1 MSEAEGPPQGAAVV
15 ASRSAVEAPLAGQER
30 VIVFSSRPEV
40 CRLAQALG
48 GTVECY
54 QGLQD
59 GLAAVS
65 HQELAV
71 VLLEATGLEESKE
84 LLKQLRQGDAVQS
97 AAIVLYR
104 GPVAVAEREAL
115 VAAGADALL
124 PEEIGPR
131 ELLTVVHQVLQSRR
145 AEWRA
150 QGMQRRLRRTQ
161 YEYRELIES
170 VNDLIFTLD
179 QQGRFRFLNRQV
191 TALTGF
197 RREDW
202 LGRQLAGVVVAED
215 RAEVQR
221 NLEETLQGRAK
232 TFEMRIL
239 CADAQVR
246 YFSANIN
253 PIFEK
258 GQISGI
264 AGIARDIT
272 QRKQLEQE
280 IVELKNFNESIIQSM
295 QAGLITL
302 DLQHRITSFNPAAE
316 EILGYKA
323 REVTGLPL
331 DEVLPKED
339 CQKILPNGVEHGYS
353 LWNRELIVPTN
364 SGRRVH
370 IGFSVA
376 PRLDN
381 NNQRVG
387 TIISFRDISEIKRL
401 QAEMIKMDRLAS
413 LGVLA
418 SGIAHEIKNP
428 LAGIK
433 TMAQSLQEETEAD
446 DHRREYLERI
456 VRQVDRLDGLLRTF
470 FSFARPQPPVRRAY
484 RLQEIIHEVVALV
497 GQKLRSKG
505 VELVTAYEENLPLV
519 FVDFDQIQQVF
530 LNLLLNAMDAIEDRG
545 TIKISARPVW
555 TTLKAVDRRRGV
567 MPTLLQERL
576 FVEVTVA
583 DTGCGIDPE
592 HVGRIFDPFFT
603 TKPEGSGL
611 GLSIVYR
618 IMSDHGGE
626 IGVESE
632 KGKGSTFTLLIPT
645 EG

>member
-1 MSEAEGPPQGAAVV
+1 MAPLSGQGADLPLLEEGKVIVLSPREDCTRFGQLLGVEVERFAE
-15 ASRSAVEAPLAGQER
+15 VEAAVQA
-30 VIVFSSRPEV
+30 VAPE
-40 CRLAQALG
+40 
-48 GTVECY
+48 EP
-54 QGLQD
+54 
-59 GLAAVS
+59 
-65 HQELAV
+65 AV
-71 VLLEATGLEESKE
+71 VLIDALSSAVAQE
-84 LLKQLRQGDAVQS
+84 LLSRLRTQGRDTW
-97 AAIVLYR
+97 
-104 GPVAVAEREAL
+104 PVIILTDPLLPTAERESLFAM
-115 VAAGADALL
+115 GADAVLSTAV
-124 PEEIGPR
+124 GPR
-131 ELLTVVHQVLQSRR
+131 ELRTVVQEVVQSRR

-150 QGMQRRLRRTQ
+150 QRMRRRLRRTQ
-161 YEYRELIES
+161 YEYQELIES

-179 QQGRFRFLNRQV
+179 REGRFRFLNRQV

-197 RREDW
+197 HREEW
-202 LGRQLAGVVVAED
+202 LGRRLMEVVLPDD
-215 RAEVQR
+215 RTDTAR

-232 TFEMRIL
+232 IFEMRIR
-239 CADAQVR
+239 CADGQVR

-258 GQISGI
+258 GQISGV
-264 AGIARDIT
+264 AGIARDMT

-302 DLQHRITSFNPAAE
+302 DLENRITSFNPAAE

-323 REVTGLPL
+323 REVTGRLL
-331 DEVLPKED
+331 EEILPKED
-339 CQKILPNGVEHGYS
+339 CLKILPNVVGVGYS
-353 LWNRELIVPTN
+353 LWNRELIVPTK
-364 SGRRVH
+364 SGKPVH

-381 NNQRVG
+381 GNRRVG

-433 TMAQSLQEETEAD
+433 TMAQSLQEEVEPT

-456 VRQVDRLDGLLRTF
+456 VRQVDRLDSLLRTF
-470 FSFARPQPPVRRAY
+470 FSFARPQPPVRRPH
-484 RLQEIIHEVVALV
+484 RLEDILQEVLALV
-497 GQKLRSKG
+497 DQKMRSKG
-505 VELVTAYEENLPLV
+505 IELVTSFPEELPAV

-530 LNLLLNAMDAIEDRG
+530 LNLLLNAVDAIEDRG
-545 TIKISARPVW
+545 TIRISARPVW
-555 TTLKAVDRRRGV
+555 TTLKAIDRRRGV
-567 MPTLLQERL
+567 LPTMLQETR
-576 FVEVTVA
+576 FVEVNVT

-592 HVGRIFDPFFT
+592 HLGRVFDPFFT
-603 TKPEGSGL
+603 TKPEGTGL

-618 IMSDHGGE
+618 ILSEHGGE
-626 IGVESE
+626 IRVESQ
-632 KGKGSTFTLLIPT
+632 KGKGTTFTLLIPT

>member
-1 MSEAEGPPQGAAVV
+1 MAPLSGQGADLPVLEEGKVIVLSPREDCTRFGQLLGVEVERFAE
-15 ASRSAVEAPLAGQER
+15 VEAAVQA
-30 VIVFSSRPEV
+30 VAPE
-40 CRLAQALG
+40 
-48 GTVECY
+48 EP
-54 QGLQD
+54 
-59 GLAAVS
+59 
-65 HQELAV
+65 AV
-71 VLLEATGLEESKE
+71 VLIDALSSAVAQE
-84 LLKQLRQGDAVQS
+84 LLSRLRTQGRDTW
-97 AAIVLYR
+97 
-104 GPVAVAEREAL
+104 PVIILTDPLLPTAERESLFAM
-115 VAAGADALL
+115 GADAVLSTAV
-124 PEEIGPR
+124 GPR
-131 ELLTVVHQVLQSRR
+131 ELRTVVQEVVQSRR

-150 QGMQRRLRRTQ
+150 QRMRRRLRRTQ
-161 YEYRELIES
+161 YEYQELIES

-179 QQGRFRFLNRQV
+179 REGRFRFLNRQV

-197 RREDW
+197 HRAEW
-202 LGRQLAGVVVAED
+202 LGRRLMEVVLPDD
-215 RAEVQR
+215 RTDTAR

-232 TFEMRIL
+232 IFEMRIR
-239 CADAQVR
+239 CADGQVR

-258 GQISGI
+258 GQISGV
-264 AGIARDIT
+264 AGIARDMT

-302 DLQHRITSFNPAAE
+302 DLENRITSFNPAAE

-323 REVTGLPL
+323 REVTGRLL
-331 DEVLPKED
+331 EEILPKED
-339 CQKILPNGVEHGYS
+339 CLKILPNVVGVGYS
-353 LWNRELIVPTN
+353 LWNRELIVPTK
-364 SGRRVH
+364 SGKPVH

-381 NNQRVG
+381 GNRRVG

-433 TMAQSLQEETEAD
+433 TMAQSLQEEVEPT

-456 VRQVDRLDGLLRTF
+456 VRQVDRLDSLLRTF
-470 FSFARPQPPVRRAY
+470 FSFARPQPPVRRPH
-484 RLQEIIHEVVALV
+484 RLEDILQEVLALV
-497 GQKLRSKG
+497 DQKMRSKG
-505 VELVTAYEENLPLV
+505 IELVTSFPEELPAV

-530 LNLLLNAMDAIEDRG
+530 LNLLLNAVDAIEDRG
-545 TIKISARPVW
+545 TIRISARPVW
-555 TTLKAVDRRRGV
+555 TTLKAIDRRRGV
-567 MPTLLQERL
+567 LPTMLQETR
-576 FVEVTVA
+576 FVEVNVT

-592 HVGRIFDPFFT
+592 HLGRVFDPFFT
-603 TKPEGSGL
+603 TKPEGTGL
-611 GLSIVYR
+611 GLFIVYR
-618 IMSDHGGE
+618 ILSEHGGE
-626 IGVESE
+626 IRVESQ
-632 KGKGSTFTLLIPT
+632 KGKGTTFTLLIPT

>member
-1 MSEAEGPPQGAAVV
+1 MTQDFDHSSLAA
-15 ASRSAVEAPLAGQER
+15 ATEESAARPLSREDS
-30 VIVFSSRPEV
+30 VIVLSSRQGL
-40 CRLAQALG
+40 CRLAELLG
-48 GTVECY
+48 GTVNCCEQVEEC
-54 QGLQD
+54 
-59 GLAAVS
+59 LAAAR
-65 HQELAV
+65 HQKPAV
-71 VLLEATGLEESKE
+71 ILVEATTAAATGE
-84 LLKQLRQGDAVQS
+84 LLAQLRQGDGAHS
-97 AAIVLYR
+97 ALIVLGSPDLAR
-104 GPVAVAEREAL
+104 EDREAL
-115 VAAGADALL
+115 VAAGADAIL
-124 PEEIGPR
+124 PEGVGRR
-131 ELLTVVHQVLQSRR
+131 ELQTVVQQVLQSRR
-145 AEWRA
+145 AESRA

-161 YEYRELIES
+161 YEYQELIES

-179 QQGRFRFLNRQV
+179 HEGRFRFLNRQV

-197 RREDW
+197 HREDW
-202 LGRQLAGVVVAED
+202 LGQQLTQVVVPED
-215 RAEVQR
+215 QPEVMR

-232 TFEMRIL
+232 IFEMRVR
-239 CADAQVR
+239 CADGQVR

-258 GQISGI
+258 GQIAGI

-272 QRKQLEQE
+272 QRKLLEQE

-302 DLQHRITSFNPAAE
+302 DLQNRITSFNPAAE

-331 DEVLPKED
+331 EAVLPKED
-339 CQKILPNGVEHGYS
+339 CQKILPNVVAPGHA
-353 LWNRELIVPTN
+353 LLNRELIIPTK
-364 SGRRVH
+364 SGKPVH

-376 PRLDN
+376 PRLDDK
-381 NNQRVG
+381 NQRVG

-433 TMAQSLQEETEAD
+433 TMAQSLQEETDTD

-470 FSFARPQPPVRRAY
+470 FSFARPQQPVRRKH
-484 RLQEIIHEVVALV
+484 RLEHIIQEVVALV

-505 VELVTAYEENLPLV
+505 IELITSYAEDLPAV

-530 LNLLLNAMDAIEDRG
+530 LNLLLNAIDAIEERG
-545 TIKISARPVW
+545 TIQISARPVW
-555 TTLKAVDRRRGV
+555 TTLRAVDRRRG
-567 MPTLLQERL
+567 MLPTLLQESL

-583 DTGCGIDPE
+583 DTGCGIDCE
-592 HVGRIFDPFFT
+592 HVSRIFDPFFT
-603 TKPEGSGL
+603 TKPEGTGL

-626 IGVESE
+626 ISVESE